1 MSRMSPSSR
10 LLDACS
16 QPIPANNQMCPAT
29 FTRPQHVGRH
39 VRSHTGDRPY
49 ECKECP
55 LRFARRYV
63 PPLPRHSITLPTF
76 PSIHSKLPTYPPF
89 IPTTH
94 LHSIHRPELVKQ
106 QLTSLLVIFSL
117 DTSTKLIVNKNQEQ
131 DPRRKER
138 KEGESQCRLWLVS
151 LISPLGQ

>member
-1 MSRMSPSSR
+1 MSRMSPFSL
-10 LLDACS
+10 LLDTT
-16 QPIPANNQMCPAT
+16 PTPARANQQMCPAT

-63 PPLPRHSITLPTF
+63 PHHSNTLPTS
-76 PSIHSKLPTYPPF
+76 PSIHAIPPTFPPF
-89 IPTTH
+89 IPNPH
-94 LHSIHRPELVKQ
+94 LHSIHRPDQGQTVTNL
-106 QLTSLLVIFSL
+106 LFLVIFSL